1 MASQPLDGTP
11 EGGLVA
17 RALETIRA
25 HGHAI
30 LHTAPCPDRV
40 RRPDIQE
47 HEAHLQVA
55 RRIGEA
61 VRALIAPAG
70 LDALVICG
78 GDTARAVL
86 EALGHPSIEGFG
98 EVAAGVPHSRFRAEG
113 RELRLVTKA
122 GGFGPVDVLCKI
134 QEFLTAGQ

>member
-17 RALETIRA
+17 RALREIRT

-30 LHTAPCPDRV
+30 LHTAPSS
-40 RRPDIQE
+40 RPGVQG

-61 VRALIAPAG
+61 VRALVAPAN

-86 EALGHPSIEGFG
+86 DALGHPMIEGLG
-98 EVAAGVPHSRFRAEG
+98 EVAPGVPHSRLRAEG

-122 GGFGPVDVLCKI
+122 GGFGPVDVLCTI
-134 QEFLTAGQ
+134 QEFLTADQ